1 MLNRAQYPN
10 GLNAPIVRA
19 FEALSVAIGA
29 QKQVRALHGP
39 PQKKRCIVCPQ
50 SSDQK
55 VRQQCE
61 ECTRNVCKEHSK
73 TILMCNDC
81 FTA

>member
-19 FEALSVAIGA
+19 FEALSVAIGT
-29 QKQVRALHGP
+29 QKQVRALDGP

-55 VRQQCE
+55 MRQQCK
-61 ECTRNVCKEHSK
+61 ECKRNVCKEHTK